1 MLSEADKDAIS
12 EKIST
17 LFQGLELTEVA
28 DVLKIQL
35 AMLVT
40 QGADDEEGAIEFLD
54 EITDDVEDIIKGYPF
69 GEDDEPLHG
78 EESEAEPTKPA

>member
-1 MLSEADKDAIS
+1 MLTEADKDAIS

-69 GEDDEPLHG
+69 GEDDDDAVG
-78 EESEAEPTKPA
+78 ESDEAEPTKPA

>member
-69 GEDDEPLHG
+69 GEEDELDEG
-78 EESEAEPTKPA
+78 EGADPEPTKPL

>member
-12 EKIST
+12 EKISS

-69 GEDDEPLHG
+69 GEDDDLAED
-78 EESEAEPTKPA
+78 EEAEAEPKKPA

>member
-69 GEDDEPLHG
+69 GEDDDLDEG
-78 EESEAEPTKPA
+78 AEAPSEPTKPA

>member
-69 GEDDEPLHG
+69 GEDDEPVEG
-78 EESEAEPTKPA
+78 EEPQAEPTKPA

>member
-69 GEDDEPLHG
+69 GEEDELDEG
-78 EESEAEPTKPA
+78 EDTEPTKSA